1 MNLFSHLA
9 LLPHPEGG
17 HYREYYRSDVTV
29 AGEALPEGYA
39 GARVACTAIYFLLE
53 AGEKSHLHRLKG
65 DEIWHFY
72 AGGPLD
78 LFLIRPDGQLEQRR
92 LGVRLDAGE
101 CFQTVVPAGTWFAA
115 TPAPGSEYAL
125 CGCTMAPGFDFAD
138 FELAAR
144 ADLLAEYPQHSAF
157 IQEFC
162 LR

>member
-1 MNLFSHLA
+1 MTLISQLN

-29 AGEALPEGYA
+29 AGEALPSQYG
-39 GARVACTAIYFLLE
+39 GARVVATAIYFLLE

-72 AGGPLD
+72 AGGALD

-92 LGVRLDAGE
+92 LGTRLDAGE
-101 CFQTVVPAGTWFAA
+101 NFQTVVPAGYWFAA
-115 TPAPGSEYAL
+115 TPAPGSDYAL
-125 CGCTMAPGFDFAD
+125 CGCTMAPGFDFED
-138 FELAAR
+138 FELAER
-144 ADLLAEYPQHSAF
+144 AALQAEFPQHHAF
-157 IQEFC
+157 LQDFC